1 MINTS
6 IGKYKIIKL
15 IGEGGMASVYEA
27 EHEMLGTKVA
37 IKVLNPIL
45 SANAE
50 IKTRFRNEAKLM
62 ASLDHPNITK
72 VIDFDEQPQQLS
84 IVMEFLNGE
93 DLDEKI
99 KRNGQLSEKEIRD
112 IFSQTLSAFQYAHEK
127 GIVHRDIKPSN
138 IFILSNGHVKIL
150 DFGIA
155 KLFGEGNEMTQTG
168 IQIGTPN
175 YMSPEQVK
183 ADKSIDHRS
192 DLYSIGVTLYF
203 ASSGRSPYNSANT
216 SQFDVYNKIVHEPL
230 PTISSNV
237 SFNEIIGK
245 ACQKDREQRFQSCQ
259 EFMVAMNIDLGSE
272 SHKHSTY
279 TSDYSAKNRKKSTKK
294 KVLFV
299 GGIISIGLVLFL
311 TLGLPLLSS
320 IGNKVYEG
328 DFKDWNYSDTKVY
341 GLLPLED
348 TRNRDYFKI
357 TQVSEGL
364 TKVEEFNECGIL
376 KETTILKYQEDKLQ
390 SISTTNQSGF
400 NYKNQVFTNLNEGL
414 EEIEKNQGQNTNL
427 PSKSMVNKFEDGL
440 LIESKYRSFDGK
452 IGVGPQ
458 GFSQIKYVPYDDE
471 NRWGLIKELTY
482 YDENGNPT
490 QYGNYHKI
498 IYDRDER
505 GNVIKMSFWD
515 SQNKAVLNDLGVHL
529 IKYAFDNL
537 DNEIEETYHG
547 ISDETVTNDYGIGGV
562 RYEYVNGK
570 CISLTRYT
578 STGVIAT
585 ASTLENLDKAS
596 IVKYEYDIR
605 GNEILATYYDEL
617 KNITKTTAGYYKV
630 SRQYDELDNIT
641 VGEYLGEFGD
651 RLEDEMGIHRYSY
664 TYDQLGRKTSM
675 AFYDKFLNQT
685 DKSYTYFMIKYKYE
699 ETGLM
704 HSQSYWRNN
713 DVKMGRWSGEHE
725 ENYKYN
731 DQGQEL
737 ESYYLDEQGSLKKTQ
752 FGSSRIVTK
761 YDQLARVTSVTY
773 FDGDSPSSVV
783 GTTVAGYHSI
793 HFKYDNHNKL
803 ISIEYFDENDEP
815 KNIMVQS
822 NGNVSRIE
830 LLYKGNNISSQ
841 KWFLANSNI
850 PTKVL
855 DCYNSECMT
864 TAGLVMRFL
873 NK

>member
-1 MINTS
+1 MI
-6 IGKYKIIKL
+6 
-15 IGEGGMASVYEA
+15 
-27 EHEMLGTKVA
+27 
-37 IKVLNPIL
+37 
-45 SANAE
+45 
-50 IKTRFRNEAKLM
+50 
-62 ASLDHPNITK
+62 
-72 VIDFDEQPQQLS
+72 
-84 IVMEFLNGE
+84 
-93 DLDEKI
+93 
-99 KRNGQLSEKEIRD
+99 
-112 IFSQTLSAFQYAHEK
+112 
-127 GIVHRDIKPSN
+127 
-138 IFILSNGHVKIL
+138 
-150 DFGIA
+150 
-155 KLFGEGNEMTQTG
+155 
-168 IQIGTPN
+168 
-175 YMSPEQVK
+175 
-183 ADKSIDHRS
+183 
-192 DLYSIGVTLYF
+192 
-203 ASSGRSPYNSANT
+203 
-216 SQFDVYNKIVHEPL
+216 
-230 PTISSNV
+230 
-237 SFNEIIGK
+237 
-245 ACQKDREQRFQSCQ
+245 
-259 EFMVAMNIDLGSE
+259 
-272 SHKHSTY
+272 
-279 TSDYSAKNRKKSTKK
+279 
-294 KVLFV
+294 
-299 GGIISIGLVLFL
+299 
-311 TLGLPLLSS
+311 
-320 IGNKVYEG
+320 
-328 DFKDWNYSDTKVY
+328 
-341 GLLPLED
+341 
-348 TRNRDYFKI
+348 
-357 TQVSEGL
+357 
-364 TKVEEFNECGIL
+364 
-376 KETTILKYQEDKLQ
+376 
-390 SISTTNQSGF
+390 
-400 NYKNQVFTNLNEGL
+400 
-414 EEIEKNQGQNTNL
+414 
-427 PSKSMVNKFEDGL
+427 NKFEDGL

-458 GFSQIKYVPYDDE
+458 GFSQIKYVRYDDE

-505 GNVIKMSFWD
+505 GNVIKISFWD

-529 IKYAFDNL
+529 VKYAFDNL

-617 KNITKTTAGYYKV
+617 KNITKTTTGYSKV

-675 AFYDKFLNQT
+675 ALYDKFLNQT